1 MAAVFI
7 ALSSQPGRPP
17 RAACPIRYQD
27 LVDLLKLGGEQAV
40 KDIVQ
45 IHVMNSM
52 LADTVAPI
60 LDAC

>member
-1 MAAVFI
+1 
-7 ALSSQPGRPP
+7 
-17 RAACPIRYQD
+17 
-27 LVDLLKLGGEQAV
+27 LLKLGGEQAV